1 MISLPFAGLS
11 SFRRNRSIR
20 VVMQVKIS
28 NAAIMLLA
36 IGLPV
41 SAASAQDL
49 SEDVVELRQMI
60 LEMRDDYER
69 RIGELEARLDEAER
83 DARGAERK
91 AGEAIELAEET
102 AIGHPPARRP
112 RTRSTRRSGRFS
124 RDTMPT
130 SAPAGMKYPASSR
143 PGRSVPAVRALRWA
157 RPRST

>member
-1 MISLPFAGLS
+1 
-11 SFRRNRSIR
+11 
-20 VVMQVKIS
+20 MQVKIS

-41 SAASAQDL
+41 AAANGQDL
-49 SEDVVELRQMI
+49 SEDVVELRQLI

-102 AIGHPPARRP
+102 AIGQSAGSSANPLHAGYEAA
-112 RTRSTRRSGRFS
+112 TRELEIDFVV
-124 RDTMPT
+124 DV
-130 SAPAGMKYPASSR
+130 SA
-143 PGRSVPAVRALRWA
+143 V
-157 RPRST
+157 